1 MHQWILPWL
10 PHFKNE
16 SIFGTMFADIRRSL
30 KKTLSFISKHEP
42 DDVSFFRSCI
52 VTLNPW
58 QKLFGESSILSLTSE
73 LVTPRFARFLARAT
87 IAFPIDEQS
96 WDEINALFDYFNTGL
111 MSNDDFLSLIEGEIL
126 ASWAQTLHCAL
137 EDKRPDWSN
146 ISKFYLTW
154 KERLFGQS
162 SKSTQSQLSLQGD
175 LMVCRYIFGGLEMI
189 RASVESN
196 KAKFESLTPP
206 NSKDCNYRIA
216 LMHRSKA
223 KKSLAAETNVNSLP
237 SQRTHVNGNV
247 ASFAEV
253 VEDFAR
259 QHDID
264 FYPKLGSNSTK
275 DGKKVFMFGNH
286 PVYFDENVLFALRG
300 AAWQPISLEHLAQAC

>member
-1 MHQWILPWL
+1 
-10 PHFKNE
+10 
-16 SIFGTMFADIRRSL
+16 
-30 KKTLSFISKHEP
+30 
-42 DDVSFFRSCI
+42 
-52 VTLNPW
+52 
-58 QKLFGESSILSLTSE
+58 
-73 LVTPRFARFLARAT
+73 
-87 IAFPIDEQS
+87 
-96 WDEINALFDYFNTGL
+96 
-111 MSNDDFLSLIEGEIL
+111 
-126 ASWAQTLHCAL
+126 
-137 EDKRPDWSN
+137 
-146 ISKFYLTW
+146 
-154 KERLFGQS
+154 
-162 SKSTQSQLSLQGD
+162 
-175 LMVCRYIFGGLEMI
+175 
-189 RASVESN
+189 
-196 KAKFESLTPP
+196 
-206 NSKDCNYRIA
+206 